1 MSYPQVT
8 LIVVPNEC
16 FNYTQRSLESI
27 YKYTDIPFK
36 LIYVDGYSP
45 NKVKQYLEIQSQQK
59 GFRLIRTEKYV
70 SPNQARNI
78 ALKHVDTEYV
88 VFINNDV
95 LVTADWLNNLMRCA
109 QKTSASAVIPVCLQG
124 TAENLTIHSA
134 GGCLE
139 FQYKDGNLDLFEQRS
154 FVNNS
159 FDKVQPLLNRKPTQ
173 TINFSCVLVHTS
185 TLNKIGEFDENLINF
200 GQDID
205 FSLSVFAVGGTI
217 YLEPESIINYLPV
230 RELKFSDMPYYL
242 LIWNYVWKRKS
253 INYFQEKWGLAK
265 DAKFINDAL
274 RQIKQHTNLPV
285 RSLKQ
290 LTNSLSVNA
299 GYDTNHRIFKG
310 S

>member
-8 LIVVPNEC
+8 LIVVPNQC
-16 FNYTQRSLESI
+16 FNYTQQSLESI

-45 NKVKQYLEIQSQQK
+45 SKVKQYLEVQSQKK

-88 VFINNDV
+88 VFINNDI
-95 LVTADWLNNLMRCA
+95 LVTADWLNNLMQCA
-109 QKTSASAVIPVCLQG
+109 QRTSASAVSPICLQG
-124 TAENLTIHSA
+124 TAENLAIHSA

-139 FQYKDGNLDLFEQRS
+139 FQYRDGNLDLFEEKS
-154 FVNNS
+154 FVKNY
-159 FDKVQPLLNRKPTQ
+159 FDKVQPLLTCKSTQ
-173 TINFSCVLVHTS
+173 IIDFSCVLVHTH
-185 TLNKIGEFDENLINF
+185 TINKKGVFDESLISF
-200 GQDID
+200 GQEID
-205 FSLSVFAVGGTI
+205 FSLSLFAVGGTI

-230 RELKFSDMPYYL
+230 TELKLLDIPYYL

-253 INYFQEKWGLAK
+253 INYFQQKWGLAK
-265 DAKFINDAL
+265 DAQFIDDAL
-274 RQIKQHTNLPV
+274 RQINQDASLPV
-285 RSLKQ
+285 RSLKE
-290 LTNSLSVNA
+290 LTESLHLNK
-299 GYDTNHRIFKG
+299 GYDTNPIIFNP